1 MTNIDTHV
9 GASTHA
15 QGAGSA
21 LVVSVGQWITSSD
34 HKKIGGLFI
43 GTSLLSAFLAAV
55 LGLIFGLE
63 RVSPAH
69 MEIFHGDATP
79 QMFALYQ
86 FALVFGVLAPLFIG
100 IAIAV
105 VPTQLGAR
113 ALAFPRVA
121 QFGFWAWL
129 FGALMVDIS
138 IIGNGGP
145 GGGATDLVDLYLL
158 GVALA
163 AVGLLAGSLSI
174 ATSVLTARAPGMT
187 LDRIPAF
194 SWSALVGSFATLLSL
209 PVMIGTIIYLYV
221 DHTHAQLVFGGNKGI
236 NSFLGWSLSQPMT
249 FVFVIMAL
257 GVLAEVAPATART
270 EQPLRPIVLAGI
282 AIISTAVLGAVT
294 QTAQILDWAGTNSDK
309 VKSTLLHSLFNGLP
323 LLGMLIVVLLS
334 LLCLKMGTPRVTAS
348 FALSLLGALMIIVGV
363 LGNGLYTLK
372 AASLDGTVFSEG
384 VVLYL
389 VYGGLLSA
397 LGALSHWA
405 PLLWGRAIDN
415 TKLFGLA
422 LIGLLGTIL
431 ASFPLY
437 IAGFA
442 DQPANIV
449 MGFDYD
455 GPVALWNVLAG
466 LGHALIVLTVLG
478 FVGLVI
484 DAVRN
489 GESVSQEASA

>member
-1 MTNIDTHV
+1 V
-9 GASTHA
+9 GATTHA

-21 LVVSVGQWITSSD
+21 FVVSVGQWITSSD
-34 HKKIGGLFI
+34 HKKIGRLFI
-43 GTSLLSAFLAAV
+43 GTSLLSALLVAV

-63 RVSPAH
+63 RMSPAH
-69 MEIFHGDATP
+69 MQIFDGDATL
-79 QMFALYQ
+79 QLFSLYQ
-86 FALVFGVLAPLFIG
+86 FALVFGVLAPLFVG

-105 VPTQLGAR
+105 VPTQIGAR
-113 ALAFPRVA
+113 AVAFPRVA

-163 AVGLLAGSLSI
+163 AVGLLAASLSV

-187 LDRIPAF
+187 LDRVPAF
-194 SWSALVGSFATLLSL
+194 SWSALVGSIATLLSL
-209 PVMIGTIIYLYV
+209 PVMIGTIIYVYV
-221 DHTHAQLVFGGNKGI
+221 DHTHAQLIFGGNKGI

-257 GVLAEVAPATART
+257 GVLAEVAPVTART
-270 EQPLRPIVLAGI
+270 EQPLRPIVLAGLG
-282 AIISTAVLGAVT
+282 IISTAVLGAVT
-294 QTAQILDWAGTNSDK
+294 QSSQILDWAGTNSDK
-309 VKSTLLHSLFNGLP
+309 VQNVLLHSLFNGLP

-334 LLCLKMGTPRVTAS
+334 LLCLKVGTPRVTAS
-348 FALSLLGALMIIVGV
+348 FALSLLGVLMIIVGV

-372 AASLDGTVFSEG
+372 PASLDGTVFSEG

-405 PLLWGRAIDN
+405 PQLWGRAIDN
-415 TKLFGLA
+415 TKLLGLA

-442 DQPANIV
+442 DQPANAV

-455 GPVALWNVLAG
+455 GPIALWNVLSG
-466 LGHALIVLTVLG
+466 LGHALIALTVLG
-478 FVGLVI
+478 FIALLI

-489 GESVSQEASA
+489 GEAVSQEATA

>member
-1 MTNIDTHV
+1 
-9 GASTHA
+9 
-15 QGAGSA
+15 
-21 LVVSVGQWITSSD
+21 
-34 HKKIGGLFI
+34 
-43 GTSLLSAFLAAV
+43 
-55 LGLIFGLE
+55 
-63 RVSPAH
+63 

-86 FALVFGVLAPLFIG
+86 FALVFGVLAPLFVG

-113 ALAFPRVA
+113 SVAFPRVA

-129 FGALMVDIS
+129 FGALMVDVS

-145 GGGATDLVDLYLL
+145 GGGSADLVDLYLL

-187 LDRIPAF
+187 LDRVPAF
-194 SWSALVGSFATLLSL
+194 SWSALIGSIATLLSL
-209 PVMIGTIIYLYV
+209 PVMIGTIIYVYV
-221 DHTHAQLVFGGNKGI
+221 DHTHAQLIFGGNKGI
-236 NSFLGWSLSQPMT
+236 DKYLGWSLSQPMT

-270 EQPLRPIVLAGI
+270 EQPLRPIVLAGL

-334 LLCLKMGTPRVTAS
+334 LLCLKVGTPRVTAS
-348 FALSLLGALMIIVGV
+348 FALSLLGVLMIIVGV
-363 LGNGLYTLK
+363 LGNGLYTFK
-372 AASLDGTVFSEG
+372 SASLDATVFSEG
-384 VVLYL
+384 IVLYL

-415 TKLFGLA
+415 TKLLGLA
-422 LIGLLGTIL
+422 LVGLLGTIL

-442 DQPANIV
+442 DQPASTV

-455 GPVALWNVLAG
+455 GPVALWNVLTG

-478 FVGLVI
+478 FVGLLI

>member
-1 MTNIDTHV
+1 
-9 GASTHA
+9 
-15 QGAGSA
+15 
-21 LVVSVGQWITSSD
+21 
-34 HKKIGGLFI
+34 
-43 GTSLLSAFLAAV
+43 
-55 LGLIFGLE
+55 LI
-63 RVSPAH
+63 
-69 MEIFHGDATP
+69 
-79 QMFALYQ
+79 
-86 FALVFGVLAPLFIG
+86 
-100 IAIAV
+100 
-105 VPTQLGAR
+105 
-113 ALAFPRVA
+113 
-121 QFGFWAWL
+121 
-129 FGALMVDIS
+129 
-138 IIGNGGP
+138 
-145 GGGATDLVDLYLL
+145 
-158 GVALA
+158 
-163 AVGLLAGSLSI
+163 
-174 ATSVLTARAPGMT
+174 
-187 LDRIPAF
+187 
-194 SWSALVGSFATLLSL
+194 
-209 PVMIGTIIYLYV
+209 
-221 DHTHAQLVFGGNKGI
+221 FGGNKGI

-257 GVLAEVAPATART
+257 GVLAEVAPVTART

-282 AIISTAVLGAVT
+282 AIISTAVLGAAT
-294 QTAQILDWAGTNSDK
+294 QSAHILDWAGTNSDK

-334 LLCLKMGTPRVTAS
+334 LLCLKVGTPRITAS

-363 LGNGLYTLK
+363 LGNGLYNLK

-384 VVLYL
+384 TVLYL

-415 TKLFGLA
+415 TKLLGLA

-442 DQPANIV
+442 DQPANTV

-466 LGHALIVLTVLG
+466 LGHALIVLTVVG
-478 FVGLVI
+478 FVALLI

-489 GESVSQEASA
+489 GASVSQEASA

>member
-1 MTNIDTHV
+1 MTIIDTHV
-9 GASTHA
+9 GATTQA
-15 QGAGSA
+15 QGTGSA
-21 LVVSVGQWITSSD
+21 FVVSIGQWITSSD
-34 HKKIGGLFI
+34 HKKIGRLFI
-43 GTSLLSAFLAAV
+43 GTSLLSAVLVAI
-55 LGLIFGLE
+55 LGLLFGLE
-63 RVSPAH
+63 RISPAQ
-69 MEIFHGDATP
+69 MQILPGDATL
-79 QMFALYQ
+79 QMFSLYQ

-113 ALAFPRVA
+113 AVAFPRVA

-163 AVGLLAGSLSI
+163 AVGLLAASLSV

-187 LDRIPAF
+187 LDRVPAF
-194 SWSALVGSFATLLSL
+194 SWSALAGSIATLLSL
-209 PVMIGTIIYLYV
+209 PVMIGTIIYVYV
-221 DHTHAQLVFGGNKGI
+221 DHTHAQLIFGGNKGI

-249 FVFVIMAL
+249 IVFVIMSL
-257 GVLAEVAPATART
+257 GVLAEVAPVTART
-270 EQPLRPIVLAGI
+270 EQPLGPIVLGGI
-282 AIISTAVLGAVT
+282 GIISTAVLGAVT
-294 QTAQILDWAGTNSDK
+294 QTSQILDWAGTNSDK
-309 VKSTLLHSLFNGLP
+309 VQNVLLHSLFNGLP
-323 LLGMLIVVLLS
+323 LLGMLVVVLLS
-334 LLCLKMGTPRVTAS
+334 LLCLKVGTPRITAS

-372 AASLDGTVFSEG
+372 PASLDGTVFSEG
-384 VVLYL
+384 IVLYL

-405 PLLWGRAIDN
+405 PQLWGRAIDN
-415 TKLFGLA
+415 TKLLGLA
-422 LIGLLGTIL
+422 LVGLLGTIL
-431 ASFPLY
+431 SSFPLY

-442 DQPANIV
+442 DQPANLV
-449 MGFDYD
+449 NGFDYD
-455 GPVALWNVLAG
+455 GPVALWNVLSG
-466 LGHALIVLTVLG
+466 LGHALIAVTVVG
-478 FVGLVI
+478 FVGLLI

-489 GESVSQEASA
+489 GAAVTQEASA

>member
-1 MTNIDTHV
+1 MTIIDTHV
-9 GASTHA
+9 GASTQA
-15 QGAGSA
+15 QSSGSSI
-21 LVVSVGQWITSSD
+21 VVSIGQWITSSD
-34 HKKIGGLFI
+34 HKKIGRLFI
-43 GTSLLSAFLAAV
+43 GASLLSAVLAAV

-69 MEIFHGDATP
+69 MEIFHGDATL

-86 FALVFGVLAPLFIG
+86 FTLVFGVLVPLFIG

-105 VPTQLGAR
+105 VPSQLGAR
-113 ALAFPRVA
+113 SVAFPRVA

-129 FGALMVDIS
+129 FGALMVGIS

-163 AVGLLAGSLSI
+163 AVGLLAASLCV

-194 SWSALVGSFATLLSL
+194 SWSALVGSFATMLSL
-209 PVMIGTIIYLYV
+209 PVMIGTIIYVYV
-221 DHTHAQLVFGGNKGI
+221 DHTHAQLIFGSNKGI

-249 FVFVIMAL
+249 FVFVIMAF
-257 GVLAEVAPATART
+257 GVLAEVAPITART
-270 EQPLRPIVLAGI
+270 EQPLRPIVLAGL
-282 AIISTAVLGAVT
+282 AIISTAVLGAAT
-294 QTAQILDWAGTNSDK
+294 QSSHILDWAGTNSDK

-334 LLCLKMGTPRVTAS
+334 LLCLKVGALRVNAS

-372 AASLDGTVFSEG
+372 PASLDGTVFSEG

-389 VYGGLLSA
+389 VYGSLLSA
-397 LGALSHWA
+397 LGALTHWA
-405 PLLWGRAIDN
+405 PLLWGRAIN
-415 TKLFGLA
+415 ETKLLGLA
-422 LIGLLGTIL
+422 SIGLLGTIL

-437 IAGFA
+437 IAGFSK
-442 DQPANIV
+442 QPANIV

-455 GPVALWNVLAG
+455 GPIALWNILAG
-466 LGHALIVLTVLG
+466 LGHALIVLTVVG
-478 FVGLVI
+478 FVGLLI

-489 GESVSQEASA
+489 GASVSQEASA

>member
-1 MTNIDTHV
+1 M
-9 GASTHA
+9 
-15 QGAGSA
+15 
-21 LVVSVGQWITSSD
+21 
-34 HKKIGGLFI
+34 
-43 GTSLLSAFLAAV
+43 
-55 LGLIFGLE
+55 
-63 RVSPAH
+63 SPAH
-69 MEIFHGDATP
+69 MQIFDGDATL
-79 QMFALYQ
+79 QLFSLYQ
-86 FALVFGVLAPLFIG
+86 FALVFGVLAPLFVG

-105 VPTQLGAR
+105 VPTQIGAR
-113 ALAFPRVA
+113 AVAFPRVA

-163 AVGLLAGSLSI
+163 AVGLLAASLSV

-187 LDRIPAF
+187 LDRVPAF
-194 SWSALVGSFATLLSL
+194 SWSALVGSIATLLSL
-209 PVMIGTIIYLYV
+209 PVMIGTIIYVYV
-221 DHTHAQLVFGGNKGI
+221 DHTHAQLIFGGNKGI

-257 GVLAEVAPATART
+257 GVLAEVAPVTART
-270 EQPLRPIVLAGI
+270 EQPLRPIVLAGLG
-282 AIISTAVLGAVT
+282 IISTAVLGAVT
-294 QTAQILDWAGTNSDK
+294 QSSQILDWAGTNSDK
-309 VKSTLLHSLFNGLP
+309 VQNVLLHSLFNGLP

-334 LLCLKMGTPRVTAS
+334 LLCLKVGTPRVTAS
-348 FALSLLGALMIIVGV
+348 FALSLLGVLMIIVGV

-372 AASLDGTVFSEG
+372 PASLDGTVFSEG

-405 PLLWGRAIDN
+405 PQLWGRAIDN
-415 TKLFGLA
+415 TKLLGLA

-442 DQPANIV
+442 DQPANAV

-455 GPVALWNVLAG
+455 GPIALWNVLSG
-466 LGHALIVLTVLG
+466 LGHALIALTVLG
-478 FVGLVI
+478 FIALLI

-489 GESVSQEASA
+489 GEAVSQEATA

>member
-1 MTNIDTHV
+1 MTIIDTHV
-9 GASTHA
+9 GATTHA

-21 LVVSVGQWITSSD
+21 FAVSVGQWITSSD
-34 HKKIGGLFI
+34 HKKIGRLFI
-43 GTSLLSAFLAAV
+43 GTSLLSALLVAV

-63 RVSPAH
+63 RMSPAH
-69 MEIFHGDATP
+69 MQIFDGDATL
-79 QMFALYQ
+79 QLFSLYQ
-86 FALVFGVLAPLFIG
+86 FALVFGVLAPLFVG

-105 VPTQLGAR
+105 VPTQIGAR
-113 ALAFPRVA
+113 AVAFPRVA

-163 AVGLLAGSLSI
+163 AVGLLAASLSV

-187 LDRIPAF
+187 LDRVPAF
-194 SWSALVGSFATLLSL
+194 SWSALVGSIATLLSL
-209 PVMIGTIIYLYV
+209 PVMIGTIIYVYV
-221 DHTHAQLVFGGNKGI
+221 DHTHAQLIFGGNKGI

-257 GVLAEVAPATART
+257 GVLAEVAPVTART
-270 EQPLRPIVLAGI
+270 EQPLRPIVLAGLG
-282 AIISTAVLGAVT
+282 IISTAVLGAVT
-294 QTAQILDWAGTNSDK
+294 QSSQILDWAGTNSDK
-309 VKSTLLHSLFNGLP
+309 VQNVLLHSLFNGLP

-334 LLCLKMGTPRVTAS
+334 LLCLKVGTPRVTAS
-348 FALSLLGALMIIVGV
+348 FALSLLGVLMIIVGV

-372 AASLDGTVFSEG
+372 PASLDGTVFSEG

-405 PLLWGRAIDN
+405 PQLWGRAIDN
-415 TKLFGLA
+415 TKLLGLA

-442 DQPANIV
+442 DQPANAV

-455 GPVALWNVLAG
+455 GPIALWNVLSG
-466 LGHALIVLTVLG
+466 LGHALIALTVLG
-478 FVGLVI
+478 FIALLI

-489 GESVSQEASA
+489 GEAVSQEATA

>member
-9 GASTHA
+9 GASIHS

-21 LVVSVGQWITSSD
+21 FVVSVGQWITSSD
-34 HKKIGGLFI
+34 HKKIGRLFI
-43 GTSLLSAFLAAV
+43 GTSLLSALLAAV
-55 LGLIFGLE
+55 LGLLFGLE
-63 RVSPAH
+63 RVSPAR
-69 MEIFHGDATP
+69 MQIFHGDATL
-79 QMFALYQ
+79 QLFSLYQ
-86 FALVFGVLAPLFIG
+86 FALVFGVLAPLFVG

-113 ALAFPRVA
+113 AVAFPRVA

-129 FGALMVDIS
+129 FGALMVVIS

-163 AVGLLAGSLSI
+163 AVGLLAGSLCV

-194 SWSALVGSFATLLSL
+194 SWSALVGSIATLLSL
-209 PVMIGTIIYLYV
+209 PVMIGTIIYVYV
-221 DHTHAQLVFGGNKGI
+221 DHTHAQLIFGGNKGI
-236 NSFLGWSLSQPMT
+236 ETFLGWSLSQPMT

-257 GVLAEVAPATART
+257 GVLAEVAPITART
-270 EQPLRPIVLAGI
+270 EQPLRPIILGGI

-294 QTAQILDWAGTNSDK
+294 QSAHILDWAGTNSDK

-323 LLGMLIVVLLS
+323 LLGILIVVLVS
-334 LLCLKMGTPRVTAS
+334 LLCLKVGTLRVTAS
-348 FALSLLGALMIIVGV
+348 FALSLFGALMIIIGV
-363 LGNGLYTLK
+363 LGNGLYRLK
-372 AASLDGTVFSEG
+372 AASLDGSVFSEG
-384 VVLYL
+384 IVLYL

-397 LGALSHWA
+397 LGALTHWA
-405 PLLWGRAIDN
+405 PLLWGRALDN
-415 TKLFGLA
+415 TKLLGLA
-422 LIGLLGTIL
+422 LVGLLGTIL

-442 DQPANIV
+442 DQPANAV
-449 MGFDYD
+449 MGFDYG
-455 GPVALWNVLAG
+455 GPVALWNVLTG
-466 LGHALIVLTVLG
+466 LGHALIVLTVVG
-478 FVGLVI
+478 FVGLLI

-489 GESVSQEASA
+489 GASVSQEASA

>member
-9 GASTHA
+9 GATTHA

-21 LVVSVGQWITSSD
+21 LVVAVGQWITSSD
-34 HKKIGGLFI
+34 HKKIGRLFI
-43 GTSLLSAFLAAV
+43 GTSLLSAVLAAV
-55 LGLIFGLE
+55 LGLLFGLE
-63 RVSPAH
+63 RISPAH

-86 FALVFGVLAPLFIG
+86 FALVFGVLAPLFVG

-113 ALAFPRVA
+113 SVAFPLVA

-145 GGGATDLVDLYLL
+145 GGGSADLVDLYLL

-187 LDRIPAF
+187 LDRVPAF
-194 SWSALVGSFATLLSL
+194 SWSALIGSIATLLSL
-209 PVMIGTIIYLYV
+209 PVMIGTIIYVYV
-221 DHTHAQLVFGGNKGI
+221 DHTHAQLIFGGNKGI
-236 NSFLGWSLSQPMT
+236 DKYLGWSLSQPMT

-270 EQPLRPIVLAGI
+270 EQPLRPIVLAGL

-334 LLCLKMGTPRVTAS
+334 LLCLKVGTPRVTAP

-363 LGNGLYTLK
+363 LGNGLYTFK
-372 AASLDGTVFSEG
+372 SASLDGTVFSEG
-384 VVLYL
+384 IVLYL

-405 PLLWGRAIDN
+405 PTLWGRAIDN
-415 TKLFGLA
+415 TKLLGLA
-422 LIGLLGTIL
+422 LVGLLGTIL

-442 DQPANIV
+442 DQPASTV

-455 GPVALWNVLAG
+455 GPVALWNVLTG

-478 FVGLVI
+478 FVGLLI

>member
-1 MTNIDTHV
+1 MTIIDTHV

-15 QGAGSA
+15 QGTGSA
-21 LVVSVGQWITSSD
+21 FVISVGQWITSSD
-34 HKKIGGLFI
+34 HKKIGRLFI
-43 GTSLLSAFLAAV
+43 GTSLLSAVLVAV
-55 LGLIFGLE
+55 LGLLFGLE
-63 RVSPAH
+63 RMSPAH
-69 MEIFHGDATP
+69 MQIFDGDATL
-79 QMFALYQ
+79 QLFSLYQ
-86 FALVFGVLAPLFIG
+86 FALVFAVLAPLFVG

-113 ALAFPRVA
+113 AVAFPRVA

-145 GGGATDLVDLYLL
+145 SGGATDLVDLYLL

-163 AVGLLAGSLSI
+163 AGGLLAGSLCV

-194 SWSALVGSFATLLSL
+194 SWSALIGSIATLLSL
-209 PVMIGTIIYLYV
+209 PVMIGTIIYVYV
-221 DHTHAQLVFGGNKGI
+221 DHTHAQLIFGGNKGI
-236 NSFLGWSLSQPMT
+236 DSFLGWSLSQPMT

-257 GVLAEVAPATART
+257 GVLAEIAPVTART

-282 AIISTAVLGAVT
+282 GIISTAVLGTVT
-294 QTAQILDWAGTNSDK
+294 QSSHILDWAGTNSDK

-323 LLGMLIVVLLS
+323 LLGMLIVVLVS
-334 LLCLKMGTPRVTAS
+334 LLCLKVGTPRVTAS
-348 FALSLLGALMIIVGV
+348 FALSLLGVLMIIVGV

-372 AASLDGTVFSEG
+372 PASLDGTVFSEG
-384 VVLYL
+384 IVLYL

-415 TKLFGLA
+415 TKLLGLA
-422 LIGLLGTIL
+422 LVGLLGTIL

-442 DQPANIV
+442 DQPANAV

-455 GPVALWNVLAG
+455 GPIALWNVLSG
-466 LGHALIVLTVLG
+466 LGHALIALTVLG
-478 FVGLVI
+478 FIALLI

-489 GESVSQEASA
+489 GEAVSQEATA

>member
-1 MTNIDTHV
+1 MTIIDTHV
-9 GASTHA
+9 GATTHA

-21 LVVSVGQWITSSD
+21 FVVSVGQWITSSD
-34 HKKIGGLFI
+34 HKKIGRLFI
-43 GTSLLSAFLAAV
+43 GTSLLSALLVAV

-63 RVSPAH
+63 RMSPAH
-69 MEIFHGDATP
+69 MQIFDGDATL
-79 QMFALYQ
+79 QLFSLYQ
-86 FALVFGVLAPLFIG
+86 FALVFGVLAPLFVG

-105 VPTQLGAR
+105 VPTQIGAR
-113 ALAFPRVA
+113 AVAFPRVA

-163 AVGLLAGSLSI
+163 AVGLLAASLSV

-187 LDRIPAF
+187 LDRVPAF
-194 SWSALVGSFATLLSL
+194 SWSALVGSIATLLSL
-209 PVMIGTIIYLYV
+209 PVMIGTIIYVYV
-221 DHTHAQLVFGGNKGI
+221 DHTHAQLIFGGNKGI

-257 GVLAEVAPATART
+257 GVLAEVAPVTART
-270 EQPLRPIVLAGI
+270 EQPLRPIVLAGLG
-282 AIISTAVLGAVT
+282 IISTAVLGAVT
-294 QTAQILDWAGTNSDK
+294 QSSQILDWAGTNSDK
-309 VKSTLLHSLFNGLP
+309 VQNVLLHSLFNGLP

-334 LLCLKMGTPRVTAS
+334 LLCLKVGTPRVTAS
-348 FALSLLGALMIIVGV
+348 FALSLLGVLMIIVGV

-372 AASLDGTVFSEG
+372 PASLDGTVFSEG

-405 PLLWGRAIDN
+405 PQLWGRAIDN
-415 TKLFGLA
+415 TKLLGLA

-442 DQPANIV
+442 DQPANAV

-455 GPVALWNVLAG
+455 GPIALWNVLSG
-466 LGHALIVLTVLG
+466 LGHALIALTVLG
-478 FVGLVI
+478 FIALLI

-489 GESVSQEASA
+489 GEAVSQEATA

>member
-1 MTNIDTHV
+1 
-9 GASTHA
+9 
-15 QGAGSA
+15 
-21 LVVSVGQWITSSD
+21 
-34 HKKIGGLFI
+34 
-43 GTSLLSAFLAAV
+43 
-55 LGLIFGLE
+55 
-63 RVSPAH
+63 
-69 MEIFHGDATP
+69 
-79 QMFALYQ
+79 
-86 FALVFGVLAPLFIG
+86 
-100 IAIAV
+100 
-105 VPTQLGAR
+105 
-113 ALAFPRVA
+113 
-121 QFGFWAWL
+121 
-129 FGALMVDIS
+129 MVDIS

-145 GGGATDLVDLYLL
+145 GGGATDLVDMYLL

-187 LDRIPAF
+187 LDRVPAF
-194 SWSALVGSFATLLSL
+194 SWSALIGSITTLLSL
-209 PVMIGTIIYLYV
+209 PVMIGTIIYVYV
-221 DHTHAQLVFGGNKGI
+221 DHTHAQLIFGGNKGI
-236 NSFLGWSLSQPMT
+236 DKYLGWSLSQPMT

-282 AIISTAVLGAVT
+282 GIISTAVLGAVT
-294 QTAQILDWAGTNSDK
+294 QSTQILDWAGTNSDK

-334 LLCLKMGTPRVTAS
+334 LLCLKVGTPRVTAS
-348 FALSLLGALMIIVGV
+348 FALSLLGVLMIIVGV
-363 LGNGLYTLK
+363 LGNGLYTFK
-372 AASLDGTVFSEG
+372 SASLDGTVFSEG
-384 VVLYL
+384 IVLYL

-415 TKLFGLA
+415 TKLLGLA
-422 LIGLLGTIL
+422 LVGLLGTIL

-455 GPVALWNVLAG
+455 GPVALWNVLTG

-478 FVGLVI
+478 FVGLLI

>member
-1 MTNIDTHV
+1 MTIIDTHV

-21 LVVSVGQWITSSD
+21 FVVSVGQWITSSD
-34 HKKIGGLFI
+34 HKKIGRLFI
-43 GTSLLSAFLAAV
+43 GTSLLSAVLVAI
-55 LGLIFGLE
+55 LGLLFGLE
-63 RVSPAH
+63 RISPAQ
-69 MEIFHGDATP
+69 MQILPGDATL
-79 QMFALYQ
+79 QMFSLYQ

-113 ALAFPRVA
+113 AVAFPRVA

-163 AVGLLAGSLSI
+163 AVGLLAASLCI

-194 SWSALVGSFATLLSL
+194 SWSALAGSIATLLSL
-209 PVMIGTIIYLYV
+209 PVMIGTIIYVYV
-221 DHTHAQLVFGGNKGI
+221 DHTHAQLIFGGNKGI

-249 FVFVIMAL
+249 IVFVIMAL
-257 GVLAEVAPATART
+257 GVLAEVAPFTART

-282 AIISTAVLGAVT
+282 GIISTAVLGAVT
-294 QTAQILDWAGTNSDK
+294 QTSQILDWVGTNSDK

-334 LLCLKMGTPRVTAS
+334 LLCLKVGTPRVTAS
-348 FALSLLGALMIIVGV
+348 FALSLLGVLMIIVGV

-372 AASLDGTVFSEG
+372 PASLDGTVFSEG
-384 VVLYL
+384 IVLYL

-415 TKLFGLA
+415 TKLLGLA
-422 LIGLLGTIL
+422 LLGLLGIIL

-442 DQPANIV
+442 DQPANAV
-449 MGFDYD
+449 MGFDYG
-455 GPVALWNVLAG
+455 GPIALWNVLSG
-466 LGHALIVLTVLG
+466 LGHALIAVTVIG
-478 FVGLVI
+478 FVGLLI

>member
-1 MTNIDTHV
+1 MTIIDTHV
-9 GASTHA
+9 GATTHA

-21 LVVSVGQWITSSD
+21 FVVSVGQWITSSD
-34 HKKIGGLFI
+34 HKKIGRLFI
-43 GTSLLSAFLAAV
+43 GVSLLSALLVAV
-55 LGLIFGLE
+55 LGLVFGLE
-63 RVSPAH
+63 RMSPAH
-69 MEIFHGDATP
+69 MQIFDGDATL
-79 QMFALYQ
+79 QLFSLYQ
-86 FALVFGVLAPLFIG
+86 FALVFGVLAPLFVG

-105 VPTQLGAR
+105 VPTQIGAR
-113 ALAFPRVA
+113 AVAFPRVA

-145 GGGATDLVDLYLL
+145 GGGTTDLVDLYLL

-163 AVGLLAGSLSI
+163 AVGLLAASLSV

-187 LDRIPAF
+187 LDRVPAF
-194 SWSALVGSFATLLSL
+194 SWSALVGSIATLLSL
-209 PVMIGTIIYLYV
+209 PVMIGTIIYVYV
-221 DHTHAQLVFGGNKGI
+221 DHTHAQLIFGGNKGI

-257 GVLAEVAPATART
+257 GVLAEVAPVTART
-270 EQPLRPIVLAGI
+270 EQPLRPIVLAGLG
-282 AIISTAVLGAVT
+282 IISTAVLGAVT
-294 QTAQILDWAGTNSDK
+294 QSSQILDWAGTNSDK
-309 VKSTLLHSLFNGLP
+309 VQNVLLHSLFNGLP

-334 LLCLKMGTPRVTAS
+334 LLCLKVGTPRVTAS
-348 FALSLLGALMIIVGV
+348 FALSLLGVLMIIVGV

-372 AASLDGTVFSEG
+372 PASLDGTVFSEG

-405 PLLWGRAIDN
+405 PQLWGRAIDN
-415 TKLFGLA
+415 TKLLGLA

-442 DQPANIV
+442 DQPANAV

-455 GPVALWNVLAG
+455 GPIALWNVLSG
-466 LGHALIVLTVLG
+466 LGHALIALTVLG
-478 FVGLVI
+478 FIALLI

-489 GESVSQEASA
+489 GEAVSQEATA

>member
-1 MTNIDTHV
+1 MTIIDTHV
-9 GASTHA
+9 GATTHA

-21 LVVSVGQWITSSD
+21 FVVSVGQWITSSD
-34 HKKIGGLFI
+34 HKKIGRLFI
-43 GTSLLSAFLAAV
+43 GASLLSAVLVAI
-55 LGLIFGLE
+55 LGLLFGLE
-63 RVSPAH
+63 RMSPAH
-69 MEIFHGDATP
+69 MQIFDGDATL
-79 QMFALYQ
+79 QLFSLYQ
-86 FALVFGVLAPLFIG
+86 FALVFGVLAPLFVG

-105 VPTQLGAR
+105 VPTQIGAR
-113 ALAFPRVA
+113 AVAFPRVA

-163 AVGLLAGSLSI
+163 AVGLLAASLSV

-187 LDRIPAF
+187 LDRVPAF
-194 SWSALVGSFATLLSL
+194 SWSALVGSIATLLSL
-209 PVMIGTIIYLYV
+209 PVMIGTIIYVYV
-221 DHTHAQLVFGGNKGI
+221 DHTHAQLIFGGNKGI

-257 GVLAEVAPATART
+257 GVLAEVAPVTART
-270 EQPLRPIVLAGI
+270 EQPLRPIVLAGLG
-282 AIISTAVLGAVT
+282 IISTAVLGAVT
-294 QTAQILDWAGTNSDK
+294 QSSQILDWAGTNSDK
-309 VKSTLLHSLFNGLP
+309 VQNVLLHSLFNGLP

-334 LLCLKMGTPRVTAS
+334 LLCLKVGTPRVTAS
-348 FALSLLGALMIIVGV
+348 FALSLLGVLMIIVGV

-372 AASLDGTVFSEG
+372 PASLDGTVFSEG

-405 PLLWGRAIDN
+405 PQLWGRAIDN
-415 TKLFGLA
+415 TKLLGLA

-442 DQPANIV
+442 DQPANAV

-455 GPVALWNVLAG
+455 GPIALWNVLSG
-466 LGHALIVLTVLG
+466 LGHALIALTVLG
-478 FVGLVI
+478 FIALLI

-489 GESVSQEASA
+489 GEAVSQEATA

>member
-1 MTNIDTHV
+1 MTIIDTHV
-9 GASTHA
+9 GATTHA

-21 LVVSVGQWITSSD
+21 FVVSVGQWITSSD
-34 HKKIGGLFI
+34 HKKIGRLFI
-43 GTSLLSAFLAAV
+43 GTSLLSALLVAV

-63 RVSPAH
+63 RMSPAH
-69 MEIFHGDATP
+69 MQIFDGDATL
-79 QMFALYQ
+79 QLFSLYQ
-86 FALVFGVLAPLFIG
+86 FALVFGVLAPLFVG

-105 VPTQLGAR
+105 VPTQIGAR
-113 ALAFPRVA
+113 AVAFPRVA

-163 AVGLLAGSLSI
+163 AVGLLAASLSV

-187 LDRIPAF
+187 LDRVPAF
-194 SWSALVGSFATLLSL
+194 SWSALVGSIATLLSL
-209 PVMIGTIIYLYV
+209 PVMIGTIIYVYV
-221 DHTHAQLVFGGNKGI
+221 DHTHAQLIFGGNKGI

-257 GVLAEVAPATART
+257 GVLAEVAPVTART
-270 EQPLRPIVLAGI
+270 EQPLRPIVLAGLG
-282 AIISTAVLGAVT
+282 IISTAVLGAVT
-294 QTAQILDWAGTNSDK
+294 QSSQILDWAGTNSDK
-309 VKSTLLHSLFNGLP
+309 VQNVLLHSLFNGLP

-334 LLCLKMGTPRVTAS
+334 LLCLKVGTPRVTAS
-348 FALSLLGALMIIVGV
+348 FALSLLGVLMIIVGV

-372 AASLDGTVFSEG
+372 PASLDGTVFSEG

-405 PLLWGRAIDN
+405 PQLWGRAIDN
-415 TKLFGLA
+415 TKLLGLA
-422 LIGLLGTIL
+422 LVGLLGTIL
-431 ASFPLY
+431 SSFPLY

-442 DQPANIV
+442 DQPANLV
-449 MGFDYD
+449 NGFDYD
-455 GPVALWNVLAG
+455 GPVALWNVLSG
-466 LGHALIVLTVLG
+466 LGHALIALTVLG
-478 FVGLVI
+478 FIALLI

-489 GESVSQEASA
+489 GEAVSQEATA

>member
-1 MTNIDTHV
+1 MTIIDTHV
-9 GASTHA
+9 GATTQA
-15 QGAGSA
+15 QGTGSA
-21 LVVSVGQWITSSD
+21 FVVSIGQWITSSD
-34 HKKIGGLFI
+34 HKKIGRLFI
-43 GTSLLSAFLAAV
+43 GTSLLSAVLVAI
-55 LGLIFGLE
+55 LGLLFGLE
-63 RVSPAH
+63 RISPAQ
-69 MEIFHGDATP
+69 MQILPGDATL
-79 QMFALYQ
+79 QMFSLYQ

-113 ALAFPRVA
+113 AVAFPRVA

-163 AVGLLAGSLSI
+163 AVGLLAASLCI

-194 SWSALVGSFATLLSL
+194 SWSALAGSIATLLSL
-209 PVMIGTIIYLYV
+209 PVMIGTIIYVYV
-221 DHTHAQLVFGGNKGI
+221 DHTHAQLIFGGNKGI

-249 FVFVIMAL
+249 IVFVIMAL
-257 GVLAEVAPATART
+257 GVLAEVAPVTART
-270 EQPLRPIVLAGI
+270 EQPLRPIVLGGI
-282 AIISTAVLGAVT
+282 GIISTAVLGAVT
-294 QTAQILDWAGTNSDK
+294 QTSQILDWAGTNSDK
-309 VKSTLLHSLFNGLP
+309 VQNVLLHSLFNGLP
-323 LLGMLIVVLLS
+323 LLGMLVVVLLS
-334 LLCLKMGTPRVTAS
+334 LLCLKVGTPRITAS

-372 AASLDGTVFSEG
+372 PASLDGTVFSEG
-384 VVLYL
+384 IVLYF

-405 PLLWGRAIDN
+405 PQLWGRAIDN
-415 TKLFGLA
+415 TKLLGLA
-422 LIGLLGTIL
+422 LVGLLGTIL

-442 DQPANIV
+442 DQPANLV
-449 MGFDYD
+449 NGFDYD
-455 GPVALWNVLAG
+455 GPVALWNVLSG
-466 LGHALIVLTVLG
+466 LGHGLIAVTVVG
-478 FVGLVI
+478 FVGLLN

-489 GESVSQEASA
+489 GAAVTQEASA

>member
-1 MTNIDTHV
+1 MTIIDTHV

-15 QGAGSA
+15 QGASSA
-21 LVVSVGQWITSSD
+21 FVVSIGQWITSSD
-34 HKKIGGLFI
+34 HKKIGRLFI
-43 GTSLLSAFLAAV
+43 GTSLLSAVLASV

-69 MEIFHGDATP
+69 MEIFHGDATL

-113 ALAFPRVA
+113 SVAFPRVA

-129 FGALMVDIS
+129 FGALMVGIS

-145 GGGATDLVDLYLL
+145 GGGSADLVDLYLL

-163 AVGLLAGSLSI
+163 AVGLLAGSLCV

-194 SWSALVGSFATLLSL
+194 SWSALVGSIATLLSL
-209 PVMIGTIIYLYV
+209 PVMIGTIIYVYV

-236 NSFLGWSLSQPMT
+236 DLFLGWSLSQPMT

-257 GVLAEVAPATART
+257 GVLAEVAPVTART
-270 EQPLRPIVLAGI
+270 EQPLRPIVLAGL

-334 LLCLKMGTPRVTAS
+334 LLCLKVGTPRVTAS
-348 FALSLLGALMIIVGV
+348 FALSLLGVLMIIVGV
-363 LGNGLYTLK
+363 LGNGLYTFK

-405 PLLWGRAIDN
+405 PLLWGRAVDN
-415 TKLFGLA
+415 TKLLGLA
-422 LIGLLGTIL
+422 LVGLLGTIL

-442 DQPANIV
+442 DQPASTV

-455 GPVALWNVLAG
+455 GPVALWNVLTG
-466 LGHALIVLTVLG
+466 VGHALIVLTVLG
-478 FVGLVI
+478 FVGLLI

-489 GESVSQEASA
+489 GESVSQEASV